1 MISLTAGRFWCW
13 LLMAVDGCRW
23 VIACGMHCIGNPVL
37 RYCRL
42 GELKFGA
49 RIKDAYKERE
59 IHGFAAGKVC
69 EGNPFKSLLLGH
81 WAPERSKNLQSLEWS
96 AFRCC
101 LAWKPNQVVVFY
113 LFSTAF
119 VRPWRLWLIGWTI
132 CKLVKLGPMD
142 DSNSPRYKSPHKRPS
157 FCTGQRVF
165 STACFF

>member
-1 MISLTAGRFWCW
+1 
-13 LLMAVDGCRW
+13 MAVDGCWW

-113 LFSTAF
+113 LSSTAF